1 MMTIPLSDVLGA
13 DEEVSAASAN
23 GGGGIA
29 APSVV
34 GGGNGRGACH
44 RIFLR
49 TSSHGYVEFSPE
61 NSNSHDVFM
70 AFLKAHLPPERMPR
84 KRGEGG
90 DWGGGG
96 RPSSERHRPQPP
108 QQQQRAASP
117 RVGMLRT
124 MVLTPTKEVPGAP
137 SGCGGPTPSAAV
149 PRARSLPQGDR
160 SDRSTIKMS
169 LSAISS
175 RSNTIDKLQSKV
187 IQQRLRD
194 ESTPLS
200 RAKDAASAWMS
211 SILDCGLCCMD
222 TTTVAPLDASSSAG
236 GGGDGVGVA
245 TRRVDSD
252 SDARPTIGGG
262 VKTTPNGEALR
273 NLGIGGLS
281 FEIDSASSSPK
292 MGCI

>member
-1 MMTIPLSDVLGA
+1 
-13 DEEVSAASAN
+13 
-23 GGGGIA
+23 
-29 APSVV
+29 
-34 GGGNGRGACH
+34 
-44 RIFLR
+44 
-49 TSSHGYVEFSPE
+49 
-61 NSNSHDVFM
+61 
-70 AFLKAHLPPERMPR
+70 
-84 KRGEGG
+84 
-90 DWGGGG
+90 
-96 RPSSERHRPQPP
+96 
-108 QQQQRAASP
+108 
-117 RVGMLRT
+117 MLRT

-187 IQQRLRD
+187 IHPRLRD